1 MPGVKITSLP
11 VVPLQNSDIIPAG
24 RTGGVTVGIQGGEF
38 LNKFSDLYTRI
49 NTLSANT
56 IYVNDTPTIRLTYN
70 NNTRLLTANLR
81 ETLDLTAWNGKL
93 KLPTDIEIPPGA
105 IMPFALNAAPD
116 GWLVCDGS
124 NSLPNGTG
132 TFQGKTANFGRLY
145 NALGNTYGA
154 LGTLPDLRG
163 YFIRGFGTN
172 VDGTASYNVFGAK
185 QADAFQG
192 HKHDLYDPEHGH
204 TGSADE
210 GGEHEHKINKGI
222 SNLESVSDCNVKEGD
237 TDACD
242 CGQWWTEKGGKHGHP
257 VTVSPNPTN
266 VKVLSPTGDTATA
279 GSGDSN
285 GPGGSTPRVS
295 NETRPKNVSL
305 LYCIKY

>member
-24 RTGGVTVGIQGGEF
+24 RTGGITVGIQGGEL

-70 NNTRLLTANLR
+70 NSTRLLTANLK
-81 ETLDLTAWNGKL
+81 ETLDLTGWNGKL

-105 IMPFALNAAPD
+105 IMPFATNVAPD
-116 GWLVCDGS
+116 GWLICNGD
-124 NSLPNGTG
+124 NSLPNGLG
-132 TFQGKTANFGRLY
+132 TFQGKTANFSRLY
-145 NALGNTYGA
+145 NALGNTYGG
-154 LGTLPDLRG
+154 LGILPDLRG

-172 VDGTASYNVFGAK
+172 LDGTASLSTFGQK

-192 HKHDLYDPEHGH
+192 HKHEIYDPQHSH
-204 TGSADE
+204 TGSATENGDHFHYMNYGKKVDAT
-210 GGEHEHKINKGI
+210 GGNDGHLMLRLDPMNDQ
-222 SNLESVSDCNVKEGD
+222 LMA
-237 TDACD
+237 T
-242 CGQWWTEKGGKHGHP
+242 TGKHSH
-257 VTVSPNPTN
+257 TVSVATNSTN
-266 VKVLSPTGDTATA
+266 VKVLSATGDQATP

-285 GPGGSTPRVS
+285 GPGGETPRVS
-295 NETRPKNVSL
+295 DETRPKNVSL